1 MLEPK
6 KNWSVISALSS
17 TMLAY
22 SYQQNVFPIFSELKN
37 KTNAEYQKVS
47 IIGLPM
53 TGLIYMTVSVI
64 CVLMFGD
71 SLTSSVLYNI
81 GEARHTNDPN

>member
-47 IIGLPM
+47 IIGLPL
-53 TGLIYMTVSVI
+53 TGAIYITVSVLCTI
-64 CVLMFGD
+64 MFGD